1 VCRRAPAAPSAGAA
15 TMRLA
20 ARLPASAAG
29 EVLCICFRTLCE
41 SSTHAC
47 CLLCGRHHGCRWV
60 IAEW

>member
-1 VCRRAPAAPSAGAA
+1 
-15 TMRLA
+15 MRLA